1 MTLAAPSSDRI
12 LNIYLTLNQYPVLSS
27 RIRARMRREI
37 FERGIIAR
45 EAFNN
50 EAKKKALL
58 SQTREGLH
66 DPYAEETSEMWELR
80 LSRIRDSLTDFY
92 FAYNFPYEHFEDI
105 IVKILSERSGETPDL
120 VTFNPELAPQDMIFD
135 QALAIEKLPP
145 DERGP
150 LEARLQEIK
159 VVLIRTMIS
168 DQLAYINIAKK
179 WFRVKDL
186 HRIRRRKIGQGKI
199 GGKSAGMLLAARIL
213 AEKAPEEIRESFR
226 TPNSYFLGSDIMYTF
241 MISNGLM
248 KWADQK
254 YKSEDEI
261 RAEYPKLEA
270 EFRAGKFPDEI
281 VELLREVI
289 EKTGKQPLIARSS
302 SLLEDNFGNSF
313 AGKYESYFCPNQGT
327 VEENLIALEDAI
339 ARVYASA
346 LRADPIIYR
355 QKTGLLDYDERIA
368 VLLQVVEGEKFG
380 KYYFPHGAGVG
391 FSRNLYR
398 WSPDIKREDG
408 FLRLVWGMGTRA
420 VDQTGNDYPR
430 LVALSRPL
438 LHPADNIKAIQGYS
452 QQFVDVIDLE
462 GNELKTIPA
471 RELFDPHYAPLR
483 YIAQSVEDGY
493 LSALRTNLMNKE
505 KLVITFDELLRRTN
519 FAENMKNALQILEK
533 YYKSPVD
540 TEFAIKILDPRAL
553 KPNVE
558 ITLLQCRPQS
568 HIKEDSPV
576 HLPENIAEEDIIFS
590 TKRMVPRGSIPRI
603 DYVLFVSP
611 AYFSIESQAERNK
624 LERSIGLLNAKLEDE
639 NYIAVGPGRWGTSSP
654 DLGVHIGYADI
665 YNTRALV
672 ELSGEGVGTAPEPS
686 FGTHFFQDLM
696 EAQIY
701 PLGIYLGDEDVLFND
716 AFFHDTPNRLE
727 DWINSDESLR
737 KCLRLIAVE
746 DYRSGYYITLVMD
759 DEKARAVA
767 YLEMEKEEGE
777 EGQSSSPF

>member
-1 MTLAAPSSDRI
+1 MTLAAPSNDRI

-27 RIRARMRREI
+27 RIRARMRREL
-37 FERGIIAR
+37 FERGIITREVFNAEAR
-45 EAFNN
+45 E
-50 EAKKKALL
+50 KALL

-66 DPYAEETSEMWELR
+66 DPFSEESSEIWELR

-105 IVKILSERSGETPDL
+105 IIKILAERSDDTPDL

-145 DERGP
+145 QERGP

-186 HRIRRRKIGQGKI
+186 YRIRKRKIGQGKI

-213 AEKAPEEIRESFR
+213 AEKTPEATRENFR
-226 TPNSYFLGSDIMYTF
+226 TPNSYYIGSDVMYSF
-241 MISNGLM
+241 MSNNGLM

-254 YKSEDEI
+254 YKTEEEI
-261 RAEYPKLEA
+261 RAEHPKLEA
-270 EFRAGKFPDEI
+270 EFVAAKFPEEI
-281 VELLREVI
+281 IEQLREVI
-289 EKTGKQPLIARSS
+289 EKVGKQPLIARSS
-302 SLLEDNFGNSF
+302 SLLEDNFGHSF

-327 VEENLIALEDAI
+327 PEENLADLTDNI

-346 LRADPIIYR
+346 LRAEPIVYR
-355 QKTGLLDYDERIA
+355 SKTGLLDYDERIA
-368 VLLQVVEGEKFG
+368 ILLQFVEGEPFG
-380 KYYFPHGAGVG
+380 KYYLPHGAGVG

-438 LHPADNIKAIQGYS
+438 LHPAANMKAIQRYS
-452 QQFVDVIDLE
+452 QQYVDAIDLE
-462 GNELKTIPA
+462 ENKFTTISTK
-471 RELFDPHYAPLR
+471 ELFDPHYAPLR

-493 LSALRTNLMNKE
+493 LSALRTNLMDKE
-505 KLVITFDELLRRTN
+505 KLVVNFDELLRRTN
-519 FAENMKNALQILEK
+519 FAENMKEALKILEK

-540 TEFAIKILDPRAL
+540 TEFAIKILEPRAL
-553 KPNVE
+553 HPKIE

-568 HIKEDSPV
+568 HIKETNPV
-576 HLPENIAEEDIIFS
+576 RLPEKINEEDVIFS

-611 AYFSIESQAERNK
+611 DYFSIESQAERNK

-639 NYIAVGPGRWGTSSP
+639 NFIAVGPGRWGTSSP
-654 DLGVHIGYADI
+654 DLGVHIGYADV
-665 YNTRALV
+665 YNTQALI

-696 EAQIY
+696 EAHIY
-701 PLGIYLGDEDVLFND
+701 PLAIYLDDEDVQFSD
-716 AFFHDTPNRLE
+716 DFFYKTPNRLA
-727 DWINSDESLR
+727 DWINADKKLMR
-737 KCLRLIAVE
+737 CLHLIAVE
-746 DYRSGYYITLVMD
+746 DFRPEHYITLVMD
-759 DEKARAVA
+759 DEKGRAVA
-767 YLEMEKEEGE
+767 FLERENNEE
-777 EGQSSSPF
+777 QNNPPS

>member
-1 MTLAAPSSDRI
+1 MTLAAPSNDRI

-27 RIRARMRREI
+27 RIRARMRREL
-37 FERGIIAR
+37 FDRGIISRETFNMEAR
-45 EAFNN
+45 ER
-50 EAKKKALL
+50 ALL
-58 SQTREGLH
+58 SQTREGLQ
-66 DPYAEETSEMWELR
+66 DPYSEESSEIWELR

-92 FAYNFPYEHFEDI
+92 FAYNFPYENFEDI
-105 IVKILSERSGETPDL
+105 IVTILAERSGNSPDL

-145 DERGP
+145 EERGP

-186 HRIRRRKIGQGKI
+186 HRIRKRKIGQGKI

-213 AEKAPEEIRESFR
+213 AEKAPEEIRSSFR
-226 TPNSYFLGSDIMYTF
+226 TPDSYYLGSDIMYTF
-241 MISNGLM
+241 MSSNGLM

-261 RAEYPKLEA
+261 RSEYPKLEA

-281 VELLREVI
+281 IELLREVI
-289 EKTGKQPLIARSS
+289 EKVGKQPLIARSS

-327 VEENLIALEDAI
+327 VEENLSALEDAI

-346 LRADPIIYR
+346 LRADPIVYR

-368 VLLQVVEGEKFG
+368 VLLQVVEGEQFG
-380 KYYFPHGAGVG
+380 KYYFPQGAGVG

-438 LHPADNIKAIQGYS
+438 LHPADNIKSIQGYS
-452 QQFVDVIDLE
+452 QQYVDVIDLE
-462 GNELKTIPA
+462 KNELKAVPA
-471 RELFDPHYAPLR
+471 QELFEPRYAPLR
-483 YIAQSVEDGY
+483 YIAQTVEDGY
-493 LSALRTNLMNKE
+493 LSSLRTNLMNKE
-505 KLVITFDELLRRTN
+505 KLVVTFDELLRRTN
-519 FAENMKNALQILEK
+519 FADDMKAALKLLEEH
-533 YYKSPVD
+533 YKAPVD
-540 TEFAIKILDPRAL
+540 TEFALKVLNPRAL
-553 KPNVE
+553 RPKVE

-568 HIKEDSPV
+568 HIKEETPV
-576 HLPENIAEEDIIFS
+576 LLPEKIADEDIIFS

-611 AYFSIESQAERNK
+611 GYFSIESQAERNK

-665 YNTRALV
+665 YNTRALI

-701 PLGIYLGDEDVLFND
+701 PLGIYLDDEDVRFNE
-716 AFFHDTPNRLE
+716 AFFYNTPNHLKE
-727 DWINSDESLR
+727 WITADKNLL
-737 KCLRLIAVE
+737 KCLRLIKVSDFRPE
-746 DYRSGYYITLVMD
+746 HYISLIMD

-767 YLEMEKEEGE
+767 FLESEPIPEE
-777 EGQSSSPF
+777 